1 MCGGV
6 LTVRIR
12 VCVGIV
18 DGVHISV
25 KMITLVSWSVY
36 GMGVGVRV
44 WVFVCIMCL
53 CVRNTVNNSSIM
65 YT

>member
-1 MCGGV
+1 MDM
-6 LTVRIR
+6 
-12 VCVGIV
+12 CVGIV
-18 DGVHISV
+18 DGVSISV
-25 KMITLVSWSVY
+25 KINTLMSWSVY

>member
-1 MCGGV
+1 
-6 LTVRIR
+6 